1 MRYIHVN
8 PIKSEEDKKRTSKL
22 PRLKKEILKTMI
34 DDEVE
39 TKVIT
44 PSKKDATLKHSIKIH
59 DFMYNAIL
67 KDIVDSKTQIAT
79 QLHKYEGFNTD
90 AIVVKD
96 ENGINL
102 YNNKASLVNDLFHIK
117 HIREDKLQAIKLYEF
132 LEHYI
137 IINKEHLQNKF
148 KVLSQADLIQMSA
161 NEILDQTAKLA
172 SQLLGILDLVIP
184 ELSPVLNFGS
194 EIGEGEKTDQ
204 TDSSKC
210 KDAQP
215 NPKGL
220 ITNFS
225 WSLKPHITSI
235 KNQNNRGTCT
245 AFGTVAAMETFISRK
260 FNLKTNLSEQDL
272 YKNQKFDWN
281 PNPWDDYY
289 GDGYFPPISMLF
301 QIVNG
306 YVFPFE
312 NAWNYN
318 PSLSR
323 IKDDVQRKYN
333 HSCDNYN
340 GLACSNTNH
349 QAHKHCYTITTTEF
363 KEVVN
368 EVCEFIE
375 GIPFLGIFGGWV
387 CDFVTDIIEI
397 VDELEVCVYETNVPG
412 TSRFKL
418 TDFQLIWDPIWN
430 SEISVAKFFLSQNQ
444 PLIYCFTVVD
454 SWRTGNHSNSDGKGF
469 IVFNDDE
476 KASKDA
482 GGHCVEIVGFVD
494 NKNIPPKLKIAP
506 GAGGG
511 YFIIKN
517 SHGKCFGDI
526 GFAYAPYD
534 WVEKWG
540 TSMVALKNVV
550 RI

>member
-22 PRLKKEILKTMI
+22 PRLKKEHLKTLVN
-34 DDEVE
+34 DEVE

-44 PSKKDATLKHSIKIH
+44 PFTKEASLKHTIKIH
-59 DFMYNAIL
+59 DFMYNTIL
-67 KDIVDSKTQIAT
+67 KDVLNNKTQAAQ
-79 QLHKYEGFNTD
+79 QLYKYAGFNTN
-90 AIVVKD
+90 AIAERE
-96 ENGINL
+96 ENGFTL
-102 YNNKASLVNDLFHIK
+102 YNNKASLVSDIFHIK
-117 HIREDKLQAIKLYEF
+117 HIREDKLQAIKLYDF

-137 IINKEHLQNKF
+137 IINNKQLRDKF
-148 KVLSQADLIQMSA
+148 KVISQDDLMKMSV
-161 NEILDQTAKLA
+161 NEILDQTTKLA

-184 ELSPVLNFGS
+184 ESRPGLNFGS

-204 TDSSKC
+204 SERSDC
-210 KDAQP
+210 KDPQP

-220 ITNFS
+220 ISNFN
-225 WSLKPHITSI
+225 WSLKSHITSI
-235 KNQNNRGTCT
+235 KNQRNRGTCT
-245 AFGTVAAMETFISRK
+245 AFGTVAAMETFISDK

-318 PSLSR
+318 PSISR
-323 IKDDVQRKYN
+323 TKDDAQRIYT

-387 CDFVTDIIEI
+387 CDFVTEIIEI

-418 TDFQLIWDPIWN
+418 TDFQLIWDPIWH
-430 SEISVAKFFLSQNQ
+430 SEISTAKFFLSQNK
-444 PLIYCFTVVD
+444 PLIYCFTVVE
-454 SWRTGNHSNSDGKGF
+454 SWRKENHSASDGKGF
-469 IVFNDDE
+469 IVFNDEE

-482 GGHCVEIVGFVD
+482 GGHCVEIVGFID
-494 NKNIPPKLKIAP
+494 NDKIPANLNLTP

-517 SHGKCFGDI
+517 SHGKCFGDM

-534 WVEKWG
+534 WVKKWG

>member
-8 PIKSEEDKKRTSKL
+8 PIKTEEDKKRTSQL
-22 PRLKKEILKTMI
+22 PRLKKESLKTLI

-44 PSKKDATLKHSIKIH
+44 PPTKAASLKHSKKIH
-59 DFMYNAIL
+59 DLMYNAIL
-67 KDIVDSKTQIAT
+67 NDVLNNKTQAAR
-79 QLHKYEGFNTD
+79 QLHKYEGFSTD
-90 AIVVKD
+90 SVVMKEEKD
-96 ENGINL
+96 ISL
-102 YNNKASLVNDLFHIK
+102 FNNKSSLVSDIFHIK
-117 HIREDKLQAIKLYEF
+117 HIREDKLQALRLHGY

-137 IINKEHLQNKF
+137 LIKNEKLLDKF
-148 KVLSQADLIQMSA
+148 QVKSQDDLIQMSA
-161 NEILDQTAKLA
+161 NQILDQTAKLA
-172 SQLLGILDLVIP
+172 AQLLGQLDLVIP
-184 ELSPVLNFGS
+184 ELGSGLNFNR

-204 TDSSKC
+204 TEKASC
-210 KDAQP
+210 KDPQP

-220 ITNFS
+220 ITNFN
-225 WSLKPHITSI
+225 WSLKSHITSI
-235 KNQNNRGTCT
+235 KNQRNRGTCT
-245 AFGTVAAMETFISRK
+245 AFGTIAAMETFISRK

-272 YKNQKFDWN
+272 YKKQKFDWN

-289 GDGYFPPISMLF
+289 GDGYFPSISMLF

-318 PSLSR
+318 PSISR
-323 IKDDVQRKYN
+323 TEDDAQRKYT
-333 HSCDNYN
+333 HSCDNYT

-349 QAHKHCYTITTTEF
+349 QADKNCYTITTTEF
-363 KEVVN
+363 KEVVK

-375 GIPFLGIFGGWV
+375 GIPFLGIFGSWV
-387 CDFVTDIIEI
+387 CDRVTEVIEI
-397 VDELEVCVYETNVPG
+397 VDELEVCIYETNVPG

-430 SEISVAKFFLSQNQ
+430 SEISTAKFFLSQND

-454 SWRTGNHSNSDGKGF
+454 SWKSGNHSTVDGKGF
-469 IVFNDDE
+469 IVFDADE
-476 KASKDA
+476 KAPEDA
-482 GGHCVEIVGFVD
+482 GGHCVEIVGFID
-494 NKNIPPKLKIAP
+494 NDMIPAHLNITP
-506 GAGGG
+506 GDGGG

-517 SHGKCFGDI
+517 SHGKCFGDV

-534 WVEKWG
+534 WVKKWG
-540 TSMVALKNVV
+540 TSMVAIKNVE